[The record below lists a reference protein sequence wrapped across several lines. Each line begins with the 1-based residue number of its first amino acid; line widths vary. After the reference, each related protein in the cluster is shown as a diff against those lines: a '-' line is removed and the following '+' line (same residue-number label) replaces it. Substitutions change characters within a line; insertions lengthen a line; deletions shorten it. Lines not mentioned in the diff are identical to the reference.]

1 LQTAFIARTLEF
13 GVGCAASVTVDEE
26 FDINTHDL
34 SSSPLSSAADAAGK
48 QLEITVRD
56 NCVNPVSRLAESFHY
71 RFMGTDNPELDRES
85 QRIQVRRAALGS
97 AIGTTIEWY
106 DFFLYNTAAALVFP
120 HVFFPASSD
129 YAGAMQSF
137 ATYAVGFAARP
148 VGAAIFGHYGDRI
161 GRKTTLIITL
171 LVMGIASAVVGI
183 LPGTAS
189 IGLAAPLILVLL
201 RLVQGIAIGG
211 EWSGSVLLAMEWGD
225 QDRRG
230 LLGSAAQ
237 IGVPVGLVLGT
248 GGMTLLSATLS
259 PEAFNS
265 WGWRVPFLASLVL
278 VAVGLVI
285 RLKILE
291 TPMFARVL
299 AQGKTARTPVL
310 DAIRQHWRE
319 ILLSAGARFS
329 EQMPFY
335 LYTTFVL
342 TYVVAT
348 HHYSKTFV
356 LTAVLAGA
364 ALELVAIP
372 LFSHLSDRFGRK
384 RVYLTGAVLTGLL
397 AFPYFAVLSHGGY
410 ALIFIAIVFSLMLHA
425 MQYGPQAALIGESFP
440 THLRYG
446 GAGLGYQLASVFA
459 GGPAPLVAT
468 WLLHET
474 GTPYSISAYIV
485 LAAVIT
491 VACVVALPDRSRAN
505 IDDAAVYSRA

>member
-1 LQTAFIARTLEF
+1 MGI
-13 GVGCAASVTVDEE
+13 D
-26 FDINTHDL
+26 NTDL
-34 SSSPLSSAADAAGK
+34 D
-48 QLEITVRD
+48 
-56 NCVNPVSRLAESFHY
+56 PVS
-71 RFMGTDNPELDRES
+71 
-85 QRIQVRRAALGS
+85 QRTQVRRAAMGS

-120 HVFFPASSD
+120 HLFFPESTA

-148 VGAAIFGHYGDRI
+148 VGAAIFGHWGDRI

-171 LVMGIASAVVGI
+171 LVMGIASALVGV

-189 IGLAAPLILVLL
+189 IGFAAPLILVLL
-201 RLVQGIAIGG
+201 RLV
-211 EWSGSVLLAMEWGD
+211 LAMEWGD

-278 VAVGLVI
+278 VAVGLMI

-299 AQGKTARTPVL
+299 AEGKTASTPVM

-335 LYTTFVL
+335 LFTTFVL

-356 LTAVLAGA
+356 LTAVLVGA
-364 ALELVAIP
+364 TLELVAIP
-372 LFSHLSDRFGRK
+372 LFSHLSDRYGRK
-384 RVYLTGAVLTGLL
+384 RVYLTGAILTGIL

-410 ALIFIAIVFSLMLHA
+410 ALIFIAIVLSLVLHA

-446 GAGLGYQLASVFA
+446 GAGIGYQLASVFA

-474 GTPYSISAYIV
+474 GTPYSISVYIV
-485 LAAVIT
+485 LAAFVT

-505 IDDAAVYSRA
+505 IDDAAVYSRV

>member
-1 LQTAFIARTLEF
+1 MP
-13 GVGCAASVTVDEE
+13 D
-26 FDINTHDL
+26 
-34 SSSPLSSAADAAGK
+34 SSLK
-48 QLEITVRD
+48 
-56 NCVNPVSRLAESFHY
+56 
-71 RFMGTDNPELDRES
+71 TDNIEPDRES
-85 QRIQVRRAALGS
+85 QRVQVRRAALGS

-106 DFFLYNTAAALVFP
+106 DFFLYNTAAALIFP
-120 HVFFPASSD
+120 HVFFPESSE
-129 YAGAMQSF
+129 YAGAMQAF

-148 VGAAIFGHYGDRI
+148 VGAAIFGHWGDRI

-171 LVMGIASAVVGI
+171 LVMGLASAIVGL

-225 QDRRG
+225 QDKRG

-265 WGWRVPFLASLVL
+265 WGWRVPFLASLIL
-278 VAVGLVI
+278 VGVGLLI

-299 AQGKTARTPVL
+299 AEGKTAKTPVL

-356 LTAVLAGA
+356 LTAVLVGA

-372 LFSHLSDRFGRK
+372 LFSHLSDRYGRK
-384 RVYLTGAVLTGLL
+384 RVYLTGAVLTGLF
-397 AFPYFAVLSHGGY
+397 AVPYFAILSGGGHV
-410 ALIFIAIVFSLMLHA
+410 LIFVAVVVSLMLHA

-446 GAGLGYQLASVFA
+446 GAGIGYQLASVFA
-459 GGPAPLVAT
+459 GGPAPLLAT

-474 GTPYSISAYIV
+474 GTAYSIAVYVII
-485 LAAVIT
+485 AAV
-491 VACVVALPDRSRAN
+491 VSVVCVLALPDRSRSD
-505 IDDAAVYSRA
+505 IDDASLYRRASN

>member
-1 LQTAFIARTLEF
+1 
-13 GVGCAASVTVDEE
+13 
-26 FDINTHDL
+26 
-34 SSSPLSSAADAAGK
+34 
-48 QLEITVRD
+48 
-56 NCVNPVSRLAESFHY
+56 
-71 RFMGTDNPELDRES
+71 MGIDKAELDQLS
-85 QRIQVRRAALGS
+85 QRIQVRRAALAS

-120 HVFFPASSD
+120 HLFFPASSA

-148 VGAAIFGHYGDRI
+148 VGAAIFGHWGDRI
-161 GRKTTLIITL
+161 GRKTTLIVTL
-171 LVMGIASAVVGI
+171 LVMGISSAIVGI
-183 LPGTAS
+183 LPGTAA
-189 IGLAAPLILVLL
+189 IGVAAPLLLVLL
-201 RLVQGIAIGG
+201 RLIQGLAIGG

-225 QDRRG
+225 QGKRG
-230 LLGSAAQ
+230 LLASSAQ

-291 TPMFARVL
+291 TPMFAKLL
-299 AQGKTARTPVL
+299 AQGKTARTPVK
-310 DAIRQHWRE
+310 DAIRHHWRE
-319 ILLSAGARFS
+319 ILLSAGLRFS

-335 LYTTFVL
+335 LFTTFVL
-342 TYVVAT
+342 IYVVSR
-348 HHYSKTFV
+348 HGFSKTFV
-356 LTAVLAGA
+356 LNAVLVGA
-364 ALELVAIP
+364 VCELVAIP
-372 LFSHLSDRFGRK
+372 LFSQLSDRFGRK
-384 RVYLTGAVLTGLL
+384 RVYLTGAVLTGLI
-397 AFPYFAVLSHGGY
+397 AFPYFAALTHGG
-410 ALIFIAIVFSLMLHA
+410 AVLIVIAIVFSLVVHA

-459 GGPAPLVAT
+459 GGPAPLLAT

-491 VACVVALPDRSRAN
+491 VACVLALPDRSRAN
-505 IDDAAVYSRA
+505 IDDAAIYSRA